1 MHLTIRQLEVFEEV
15 ARRGSYTRAADAL
28 HLSQPA
34 VSMQIKQLESNSGL
48 SLFEQIG
55 KKIFLTQAG
64 QELYNYSRKISRSLE
79 DVDDVFKQ
87 LKGIKKGRLTV
98 SAVSTA
104 SYFTTRM
111 LAEFSRRYPGIDIS
125 LNVINRFHLLQ
136 QLENNVPDLVV
147 MGQLKDQEQAG
158 IDTQIFME
166 NPLVVIARPGHP
178 LEKENNIPLARFATE
193 QFVVREKASGTR
205 YAIEQYF
212 AKRHVPFKFSME
224 LSDNETIKQAVAEG
238 FSLAI
243 VSLHTLELELKTKR
257 VCVLNVEGFPVLR
270 NWYVAHLSDKR
281 LSPVASAFK
290 EFVLTEA
297 RRFIRLP
304 DTGIRKK

>member
-1 MHLTIRQLEVFEEV
+1 MPITIRQLEVFEEV
-15 ARRGSYTRAADAL
+15 ARRGSYTRAADVL

-34 VSMQIKQLESNSGL
+34 VSMQVKQLEQNAGL
-48 SLFEQIG
+48 TLFEQIG

-64 QELYNYSRKISRSLE
+64 EELYIYSRKIKRSLE
-79 DVDDVFKQ
+79 DVEDAFEQ
-87 LKGIKKGRLTV
+87 LRGLKKGRLTV

-111 LAEFSRRYPGIDIS
+111 MAEFSRRFPDVDIS
-125 LNVINRFHLLQ
+125 LSVINREQLLQ
-136 QLENNVPDLVV
+136 QLEDNIPDLVV
-147 MGQLKDQEQAG
+147 MGQIREQER
-158 IDTQIFME
+158 ISIKTQIFME
-166 NPLVVIARPGHP
+166 NPLVVIARPGHV
-178 LEKENNIPLARFATE
+178 LETKKNIPLSHFANE

-205 YAIEQYF
+205 HSIEQYF
-212 AKRHVPFKFSME
+212 AKRRVPFKFSME

-257 VCVLNVEGFPVLR
+257 VCVLDVEGFPIIR
-270 NWYVAHLSDKR
+270 NWYVAHLREKR

-304 DTGIRKK
+304 DTGIRQK